1 MRSRRKIT
9 VKLVESE
16 RIHNQRLIEY
26 FVNKFKERKI
36 ENVRYNAI
44 LQRNK
49 KKNRRF
55 FKNLRFLF

>member
-26 FVNKFKERKI
+26 FANKFKERNI
-36 ENVRYNAI
+36 ENETI
-44 LQRNK
+44 T
-49 KKNRRF
+49 
-55 FKNLRFLF
+55 